1 LVLYRTMMIGYAPSR
16 RSRWSMMTL
25 REKENNMMEWTCQ
38 FSYRSEAGLL
48 GEERVLTDG
57 LCS

>member
-1 LVLYRTMMIGYAPSR
+1 MIGYAPSR